1 MHHKTRSL
9 QWLCTLWHRLTLVRC
24 FARCFPPFPCWNTAG
39 WAWIS
44 SLRFVDL
51 SGNANIGNEGVD
63 LLADELPFWQQ
74 AGNPRTRD
82 MESKSQ
88 RQMGSS
94 LCGEGD
100 YGYCKA
106 VEAWFG
112 VFSYERSLGFSCHSS
127 SRIWLSWEYWGGCVM
142 LHSHCNLVSLETVVS
157 A

>member
-1 MHHKTRSL
+1 M
-9 QWLCTLWHRLTLVRC
+9 
-24 FARCFPPFPCWNTAG
+24 
-39 WAWIS
+39 
-44 SLRFVDL
+44 DL

-74 AGNPRTRD
+74 ARPVPRTRD

-106 VEAWFG
+106 VEA
-112 VFSYERSLGFSCHSS
+112 
-127 SRIWLSWEYWGGCVM
+127 
-142 LHSHCNLVSLETVVS
+142 
-157 A
+157 